1 MTDSNA
7 PFSSTRRALAVGL
20 AALAGTALAPIAMA
34 QGAFPSKPITIVVPY
49 PPGGANDML
58 GRLIGQKMGE
68 ALGTQVIVENKPG
81 AAALLGANA
90 VAKAA
95 PDGYTVL
102 VGGLATHAASPNLI
116 KADYNPLTDFEAIGL
131 IGQAPIVATVSN
143 ESPHKTLKDLVDADK
158 KSPGA
163 VMYGSSGNGSPLH
176 LAGEMFTEMSATK
189 MTHVPYKGGN
199 AHTLDLIGGRLH
211 VIFDTTT
218 AAMGQIKGGKIRA
231 IAVGLPQ
238 RSPDLPGVPTFAES
252 GFPQWQFSAWYGMF
266 APAKTPKD
274 VVAKLS
280 GALQTALKNPEVV
293 DKLRGVG
300 VTTASGDAAELA
312 KLVPIEHARIAQLI
326 KSANIKAD

>member
-1 MTDSNA
+1 MTDHR
-7 PFSSTRRALAVGL
+7 STRRALCL
-20 AALAGTALAPIAMA
+20 AALACAVTPLTALA
-34 QGAFPSKPITIVVPY
+34 QTTFPSKPITIVVPY

-68 ALGTQVIVENKPG
+68 ALGTQVIVDNKPG

-143 ESPHKTLKDLVDADK
+143 ESPHKTLKDLVDTDK
-158 KSPGA
+158 KNPGS

-176 LAGEMFTEMSATK
+176 LAGEIFTEISSTK

-238 RSPDLPGVPTFAES
+238 RSADLPGVPTFAES

-300 VTTASGDAAELA
+300 VSTASGDAAELA
-312 KLVPIEHARIAQLI
+312 KLVPLEHARIAQLI

>member
-1 MTDSNA
+1 MHPTRSA
-7 PFSSTRRALAVGL
+7 LTRRLTLGLLAAASLAGL
-20 AALAGTALAPIAMA
+20 APLAHA
-34 QGAFPSKPITIVVPY
+34 QAWPSKPITVIVPY

-58 GRLIGQKMGE
+58 GRLLGQKMGE
-68 ALGTQVIVENKPG
+68 ALGATVVVDNKPG
-81 AAALLGANA
+81 AGALIGANA

-143 ESPHKTLKDLVDADK
+143 ESPVKSLKELVDADK
-158 KSPGA
+158 KTPGSI
-163 VMYGSSGNGSPLH
+163 MYGSSGNGSPLH
-176 LAGEMFTEMSATK
+176 LAGEMFTEMSGTK
-189 MTHVPYKGGN
+189 MVHVPYKGGN
-199 AHTLDLIGGRLH
+199 AHTMDLIGGRLN

-231 IAVGLPQ
+231 IAIGLPQ
-238 RSPDLPGVPTFAES
+238 RSPDLPNVPTFAEA
-252 GFPQWQFSAWYGMF
+252 GYPQWQFSAWYGMF

-280 GALQTALKNPEVV
+280 GALQTALKNPEVIE
-293 DKLRGVG
+293 KLRGVG

-312 KLVPIEHARIAQLI
+312 KLVPVEHARIAALI